1 MEMLSGAEMVVKSL
15 IDQGVK
21 HVFGYPGGA
30 VLDIYD
36 ALHTVGGIDHIL
48 VRHEQAAVHMAD
60 GYARSTGEVGV
71 ILVTSGP
78 GATNAITG
86 IATAYMDSVP
96 LVVLSGQVASSLIGN
111 DAFQECD
118 MVGISRP
125 IVKHS
130 FLIKKAEDIP
140 ETIKKAFYIAAS
152 GRPGPVVIDLPKDT
166 VNPANKYPYRYPE
179 AVSLRSYNPTLQ
191 GHKGQIKKALT
202 KLIAAQK
209 PVFYIGGG
217 AINANCSA
225 EIIALAEKLQ
235 LPVVSTLMG
244 LGAFPETHHQSVG
257 MLGMHGTYEANK
269 VMHNSDVIFAVGVR
283 FDDRTT
289 NNLEKYCPN
298 ATVIQIDVDPT
309 SISKTVNT
317 DIPIVGD
324 AKLTLQQMLSQLDQV
339 STKQNSQALKTWWK
353 EIETWRERKCLR
365 YETNSQKVKPQQ
377 AIETIYRLTNGEAYV
392 TSDVGQHQMFAA
404 LYYPFDKPRHWI
416 NSGGLGTMGF
426 GLPAALG
433 VKLAH
438 PQSTVICVTGD
449 GSIQMNIQELSTAM
463 QYGLPVVVLNLNNGF
478 LGMVKQWQD
487 MIYQGRHSQSYMQSL
502 PDFVKLA
509 EAYGHVGISIHSP
522 DELEEKL
529 KQALV
534 DVNENQRLVFVDINV
549 DETEHVYP
557 MQIRGGAMDEM
568 WLSKTER
575 TWSCVVFYP
584 SY

>member
-1 MEMLSGAEMVVKSL
+1 MVVKSL

-36 ALHTVGGIDHIL
+36 ALHTVGGVEHIL

-60 GYARSTGEVGV
+60 GYARSTGDVGV
-71 ILVTSGP
+71 VLVTSGP

-96 LVVLSGQVASSLIGN
+96 MVVLSGQVASSLIGN

-130 FLIKKAEDIP
+130 FLIKSAEEIP

-152 GRPGPVVIDLPKDT
+152 GRPGPVVIDFPKDT
-166 VNPANKYPYRYPE
+166 VNPALKFPYHYPE
-179 AVSLRSYNPTLQ
+179 SVSLRSYNPTLQ
-191 GHKGQIKKALT
+191 GHKGQIKKALS
-202 KLIAAQK
+202 KLVAAKK

-225 EIIALAEKLQ
+225 EIIELAESLK

-244 LGAFPETHHQSVG
+244 LGAFPETHKQSVG

-309 SISKTVNT
+309 SISKTVNA

-324 AKLTLQQMLSQLDQV
+324 AKSTLKQMLGQLDQAV
-339 STKQNSQALKTWWK
+339 AKQDENALKDWWK
-353 EIETWRERKCLR
+353 DIEEWRRKQCLR
-365 YETNSQKVKPQQ
+365 YETNQTKVKPQQ
-377 AIETIYRLTNGEAYV
+377 AIEMIYRLTNGEAYV

-438 PQSTVICVTGD
+438 PNSTVVCVTGD
-449 GSIQMNIQELSTAM
+449 GSIQMNIQELSTAL
-463 QYGLPVVVLNLNNGF
+463 QYGLPVLVLNLNNGF

-502 PDFVKLA
+502 PDFIKLA
-509 EAYGHVGISIHSP
+509 QAYGHVGISIASP

-534 DVNENQRLVFVDINV
+534 EVNENQRLVFVDINI

-575 TWSCVVFYP
+575 T
-584 SY
+584 